1 MLALEAC
8 SEKCNRCSDTP
19 HAKGFQCQARRFQC
33 KICHKFG
40 HFTSVCFQK
49 SQGQHSSNSFHAR
62 KPKAQQL
69 RVGALYTL
77 QDAGSSEY
85 DSDPEENFCLQMK
98 VHRTHISHPDVP
110 KLVYLMANLAYHL
123 KEHHTRNQYLR
134 ARLDTCTDV
143 NLMPMAVYCL
153 MFKDPQLKKLTPS
166 NMEIETYTS
175 EIVKIIGTCHFYLV
189 HPKSKHLLKVTF
201 FIAKEN
207 GSVLLSCRTTMEL
220 GLIKP
225 CACLDYLPPKAR
237 LLTSTCDQPS
247 KTRPYKPVIHYTKE
261 AVTPNM
267 SVAPSNITQNDDQL
281 VTRQEHIMAQFP
293 DVFQGVGK
301 FPGEPY
307 KIRLDPQVTPKQ
319 TPCRPVLVHLKHAF
333 KAEIDKMLEAGVLK
347 PVQEAT
353 PWINSFVLVEGND
366 QHGQHKL
373 RICLDPTNLNKAIVR
388 EPYHFKTPEDI
399 AHLLADATIMT
410 VLDCKKGYWHQQLD
424 EESSYLMT
432 FNTEFGRYRYTVM
445 PFGATVTGD
454 VFQ

>member
-1 MLALEAC
+1 MHHQCTQLPAGNFPRRKSNSTSGWKPQNCKMLDVPTTWKTPNMPRLEAH
-8 SEKCNRCSDTP
+8 SKKCNRCSDTP
-19 HAKGFQCQARRFQC
+19 HAKDFQCQARKFQC

-49 SQGQHSSNSFHAR
+49 SQGQQSSNSFHAR
-62 KPKAQQL
+62 KLKAQQL
-69 RVGALYTL
+69 CAGALYTL

-85 DSDPEENFCLQMK
+85 DSDPEEKFCLQMK
-98 VHRTHISHPDVP
+98 VHRTRISHPEVP
-110 KLVYLMANLAYHL
+110 KLVYLMANLAYCL

-153 MFKDPQLKKLTPS
+153 TFKDPQLKKLTPS
-166 NMEIETYTS
+166 NMEIETYTL
-175 EIVKIIGTCHFYLV
+175 EIVKIIGMCHFYLV
-189 HPKSKHLLKVTF
+189 HPESKHLLKDTF

-267 SVAPSNITQNDDQL
+267 SVAPSNITQNDNQL

-293 DVFQGVGK
+293 DVF
-301 FPGEPY
+301 
-307 KIRLDPQVTPKQ
+307 
-319 TPCRPVLVHLKHAF
+319 
-333 KAEIDKMLEAGVLK
+333 
-347 PVQEAT
+347 
-353 PWINSFVLVEGND
+353 
-366 QHGQHKL
+366 
-373 RICLDPTNLNKAIVR
+373 
-388 EPYHFKTPEDI
+388 
-399 AHLLADATIMT
+399 
-410 VLDCKKGYWHQQLD
+410 
-424 EESSYLMT
+424 
-432 FNTEFGRYRYTVM
+432 
-445 PFGATVTGD
+445 
-454 VFQ
+454 